1 MPPEIAEDG
10 SPIIK
15 VGPFKVHK
23 GLWDQ
28 GDPFTLINL
37 WNNAL
42 SSIEI
47 SEIILKRD
55 QLVHREIETRKKKIA
70 ASEEVLAIIREKFP
84 QIDSLVEQYQQQLEA
99 GRAINNQGQ

>member
-1 MPPEIAEDG
+1 MLPEFAEDG

-28 GDPFTLINL
+28 GDTFVLINL

-42 SSIEI
+42 SSIKT
-47 SEIILKRD
+47 SEILLQRG
-55 QLVHREIETRKKKIA
+55 QLNRRETKVRQEQIA

-84 QIDSLVEQYQQQLEA
+84 RIDSLVKQYQQQLEA
-99 GRAINNQGQ
+99 GRAINN